1 MGRQR
6 NQRRQD
12 NSLEG
17 VLGGRNRQNQQ
28 DDEVSMIV
36 RFGDIEQAII
46 VSRRRMEWREDPQ
59 NPGIPVPYTVND
71 VVYST
76 DDNGNPL
83 GTTRRA
89 GGCRFGHIVDRKT
102 LSVCTI
108 CHSNICRRHTIR
120 VGRRAFCRGGFCFVL
135 GAMAWLSWFVFRI
148 IAFCVMS
155 VLGQRGDEEPDAP
168 EEAPPV
174 PDNRVRREVNQ
185 MPRARRE

>member
-89 GGCRFGHIVDRKT
+89 GGCSFGHIVDRKT

-135 GAMAWLSWFVFRI
+135 GVLAWSFRLVFRTV
-148 IAFCVMS
+148 AFCFIS
-155 VLGQRGDEEPDAP
+155 ILGLRGDEEPDVS

-174 PDNRVRREVNQ
+174 PDNRVRRGVNQ
-185 MPRARRE
+185 TPGIRRG